1 MWRRVYCSHLCPM
14 RYVLCPLS
22 RFREGQLPSVIASKA
37 YKRGKKEHQDKI
49 EGVNRRR
56 RDGGTKL
63 SPENQDDFKA
73 KERKGEPDF
82 SLNEAIGLTHVIDPP
97 GEVTCAHRKRCSDCA
112 EDEEAETC

>member
-1 MWRRVYCSHLCPM
+1 M
-14 RYVLCPLS
+14 
-22 RFREGQLPSVIASKA
+22 PSVIANET

-56 RDGGTKL
+56 KNGGTKL

-82 SLNEAIGLTHVIDPP
+82 SLDEAIGLTHVIDPP
-97 GEVTCAHRKRCSDCA
+97 GEVAGSHGKGCSDCA
-112 EDEEAETC
+112 EDEEVETC